1 SSKKQ
6 NKLDKN
12 RSDYKNPTYFVNSLE
27 RPFQSG
33 MVFFYAI
40 LQRAFIFLES
50 AAAAETRLKNETI
63 KFCHTA
69 PAKVPFSFN

>member
-27 RPFQSG
+27 ALHQKG
-33 MVFFYAI
+33 FFLRRQKI
-40 LQRAFIFLES
+40 KPPS
-50 AAAAETRLKNETI
+50 LKNSAIETI
-63 KFCHTA
+63 NTSNNPLKCGVKNVTID
-69 PAKVPFSFN
+69 